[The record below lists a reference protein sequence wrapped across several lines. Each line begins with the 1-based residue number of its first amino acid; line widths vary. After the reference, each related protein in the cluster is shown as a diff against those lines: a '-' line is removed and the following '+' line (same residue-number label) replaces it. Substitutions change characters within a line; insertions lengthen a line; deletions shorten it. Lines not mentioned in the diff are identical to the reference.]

1 MPVQGLPSSLEAM
14 LNAMLQENSVTSFK
28 VEAGAS
34 RTVLVLRFSST
45 TGQHGDDTTQSASF
59 KKKNPAQI
67 TRDRR
72 RVEAFQQQQQQQR
85 HTLQQQK
92 EQHQASAVDI
102 QEEITLPKSLFT
114 TQDIPVGLS
123 ISDVNT
129 PCRRPTTAREVS
141 DRERPIHTQQ
151 PPLHTASKQAHVQS
165 EQQRRP
171 PHSQQCVVVP
181 NSCGDG
187 GDGNAASKDDINIVG
202 GLLQSV
208 AEQCDLLS
216 QQQRQIDQQQ
226 QRYQQELANMF
237 KTDRPPPPPSYQL
250 RPRHK

>member
-28 VEAGAS
+28 VEASAS

-45 TGQHGDDTTQSASF
+45 TGQHGDDTTQSVSF
-59 KKKNPAQI
+59 RKKNPAQI

-72 RVEAFQQQQQQQR
+72 RVEAFQQQQQQQK

-92 EQHQASAVDI
+92 EQHQASAVEI
-102 QEEITLPKSLFT
+102 QEETLSKSLFT
-114 TQDIPVGLS
+114 SQDIPVGLS

-129 PCRRPTTAREVS
+129 PCRRPTTSREVS

-151 PPLHTASKQAHVQS
+151 SPLHTASKQAHVQR

-171 PHSQQCVVVP
+171 THSQQRVVVP

-187 GDGNAASKDDINIVG
+187 GDGSAAGKDDINIVG

-208 AEQCDLLS
+208 AEQCDFLS
-216 QQQRQIDQQQ
+216 QQQRQIDQQH
-226 QRYQQELANMF
+226 QRHQQELANMF

>member
-59 KKKNPAQI
+59 RKKNPAQI

-102 QEEITLPKSLFT
+102 QEETLPKSLFT
-114 TQDIPVGLS
+114 SQDIPVGLS

-208 AEQCDLLS
+208 AEQCDFLS

-226 QRYQQELANMF
+226 QRHQQELANMF